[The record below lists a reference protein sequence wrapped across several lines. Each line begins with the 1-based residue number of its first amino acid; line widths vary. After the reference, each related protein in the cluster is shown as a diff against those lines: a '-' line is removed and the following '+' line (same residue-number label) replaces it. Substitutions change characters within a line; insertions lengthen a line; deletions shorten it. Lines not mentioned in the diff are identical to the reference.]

1 MKYKTVPSGV
11 VVGTT
16 SSAGLLIVPLLMEN
30 APSQASNSALVATWT
45 IGFVPDQAKLSV
57 SPRCAVAVVAIP
69 PFQSIWT
76 VAALAAL
83 AAKIAAH
90 STGTRDDM

>member
-16 SSAGLLIVPLLMEN
+16 TAVGLVTVPLLMTKV
-30 APSQASNSALVATWT
+30 PSQASNSVMVATWT

-57 SPRCAVAVVAIP
+57 SPR
-69 PFQSIWT
+69 
-76 VAALAAL
+76 
-83 AAKIAAH
+83 
-90 STGTRDDM
+90 